1 MYFSGT
7 IPCISSEPGELVF
20 LPTGAH
26 KPAVPGV
33 ESDDVRAKAQWT
45 VDEKSG
51 TGGLKG
57 VKGKGRISCYD
68 YGRNSSLAQA
78 FSLKN
83 RSVDHCA
90 ASASMKLVAHSI
102 N

>member
-7 IPCISSEPGELVF
+7 IPSISSEPGELVF
-20 LPTGAH
+20 ITTGAH

-33 ESDDVRAKAQWT
+33 ESADVGAKAEWV

-57 VKGKGRISCYD
+57 VKGKGGYHAKAMTAIPVW
-68 YGRNSSLAQA
+68 LE
-78 FSLKN
+78 L
-83 RSVDHCA
+83 SV
-90 ASASMKLVAHSI
+90 
-102 N
+102 